1 MAETI
6 KYGTWYHVKNHYMP
20 ADAPNGLFL
29 DLNGSV
35 AAGAVGYMDASAS
48 IYNDRL
54 GLGTATWRLMPISIP
69 NVSVERKIGD
79 PVCYNDTFFL
89 QNNYASGAYLYADGV
104 ACQGC
109 PDQNQWDVSSSIVKY
124 PDGTGS
130 MTAIWKALD
139 ETSPANNAP
148 INQSVRLKIV
158 SQKAGAGEDKYFYL
172 DTCGSSRSENRNDV
186 SLSLQ
191 PNRDS
196 DSGTWSFE
204 PYSDAGFKKL
214 LLSEEN
220 IGPYQVHVKNVQCV
234 IPSSGV
240 ASIEVFGLA
249 AGIIGAT
256 MATVGIAA
264 TASAAA
270 ITTAVTAGA
279 AAPAVAAISAP
290 VALAIIGGTQ
300 LASQTVTFGL
310 RRLSGIIGKTLPDQ
324 VYLKQGGRKIWPL
337 NNEGFL
343 ELNAGKE
350 GDVNWK
356 TNRLLGDQIKIELY
370 DHDIILS
377 DDLLATFIIEPD
389 REYVNA
395 PLSIINTTEGSA
407 YILYVTATKE
417 RSSTQILED
426 VHKLAM
432 NPRAQPD

>member
-29 DLNGSV
+29 DLNGAV
-35 AAGAVGYMDASAS
+35 ADGAVGYMDASAS
-48 IYNDRL
+48 IDSDRL
-54 GLGTATWRLMPISIP
+54 GQGTGTWRLIPISIP

-79 PVCYNDTFFL
+79 PVCYNDTFFF
-89 QNNYASGAYLYADGV
+89 QNNYASDAYLYADGV
-104 ACQGC
+104 TCQGC
-109 PDQNQWDVSSSIVKY
+109 PDQNQWDVSSSLVRH

-130 MTAIWKALD
+130 MTTIWKALD
-139 ETSPANNAP
+139 EASPASIAE
-148 INQSVRLKIV
+148 INEGVGLKIV
-158 SQKAGAGEDKYFYL
+158 SLKPGADEGKSFYL
-172 DTCGSSRSENRNDV
+172 DTCGSSRSNNRNDV
-186 SLSLQ
+186 SLSLK

-196 DSGTWSFE
+196 NSGTWSFE
-204 PYSDAGFKKL
+204 KFNDAGFKKL

-220 IGPYQVHVKNVQCV
+220 IGPYQVHVKSVQCV

-270 ITTAVTAGA
+270 ITTAVTGGT
-279 AAPAVAAISAP
+279 AAPAVAAISVP

-300 LASQTVTFGL
+300 AASQAVTFGL

-324 VYLKQGGRKIWPL
+324 VYLKEGGRKIWPV

-343 ELNAGKE
+343 ELNAGNATSI
-350 GDVNWK
+350 NWRA
-356 TNRLLGDQIKIELY
+356 NRLLGNQIKIELY
-370 DHDIILS
+370 DHDVILS
-377 DDLLATFIIEPD
+377 DDLLATFIIDPD

-417 RSSTQILED
+417 RSSRQILED
-426 VHKLAM
+426 VHQIAM
-432 NPRAQPD
+432 NPRPQPE